1 MTVFLPIL
9 ILLAPGAN
17 LPTWEI
23 SELARLEAEV
33 FARSAEAGPALS
45 VVPPPALTT
54 MTPAAPPA
62 PLPDLPP
69 LDDLTIPV
77 TLNAAVVGYLDFFQQ
92 RGRPIYARWLARKG
106 RWGTQIAKTLAA
118 EGVPP
123 ELIYVCMIESGFVT
137 AARSHASAVGPWQF
151 VRRTG
156 GAYGLKITEW
166 VDERQDPIK
175 ATIAAAQHFKDLH
188 ERYKSW
194 PMSMAAYNA
203 GTGWTRRGIRRANSN
218 DFWRLVE
225 ADTLPEQAQRYVP
238 KAMAAMIIGQAPG
251 RFGFGDVVPEAPV
264 EFASISVTGGLDLA
278 RFSRRL
284 GIGLKDL
291 LALNPELKKA
301 RTPPGDDY
309 ALRVPPGVAGRAESA
324 GAERGREMVEHRVRF
339 GERMR
344 HIAELYGASRRTLRR
359 LNTLNSGDEPEPGSL
374 LIVPRPSA
382 PPDAI
387 DELLIVTEP
396 GVDFRPGDRQVI
408 YFPVRWG
415 MSVAEVAAFFKVTPG
430 AVASWNGLDPQASLQ
445 KNLAPRLLVA
455 PGFDVRSA
463 VTVPESQVTTVR
475 AGSDEAVAALE
486 KAQDARESQSYVR
499 HTIKRGETLWKI
511 AKKYGVSVNTLREEN
526 SLGRGA
532 RMRLGAVLRVPQNK
546 TSARPKA
553 STRAPVKS
561 RAQPSR
567 APKVQTVARAAPK
580 ARPAPKPEAR
590 KSRPPVR
597 RTGRRYTV
605 QRGDTLGKVAA
616 IYGITP
622 FKLRHHN
629 GLPRNI
635 RLVAGQVLYIP

>member
-1 MTVFLPIL
+1 MTALLPIL
-9 ILLAPGAN
+9 ILMAPGVNTPGADA
-17 LPTWEI
+17 PTWEL

-33 FARSAEAGPALS
+33 FARPDQVGPALS

-54 MTPAAPPA
+54 MIPAAPPA

-69 LDDLTIPV
+69 LDKLTVPV

-92 RGRPIYARWLARKG
+92 RGRPIYAHWLARKG
-106 RWGTQIAKTLAA
+106 RWGAEIAKTLAD

-123 ELIYVCMIESGFVT
+123 ELIYVCMIESGFQT

-156 GAYGLKITEW
+156 GAYGLKVTEW
-166 VDERQDPIK
+166 VDERQDPVK
-175 ATIAAAQHFKDLH
+175 ATVAAAQHFKDLY

-194 PMSMAAYNA
+194 PMAMAAYNA

-238 KAMAAMIIGQAPG
+238 KAMAAMIIGQAPA
-251 RFGFGDVVPEAPV
+251 RFGFGDVVPQTPV
-264 EFASISVTGGLDLA
+264 EFASISVKGGLDLA
-278 RFSRRL
+278 RFARRL
-284 GIGLKDL
+284 GVGLKDL

-309 ALRVPPGVAGRAESA
+309 ALRVPPGVAGRAESV
-324 GAERGREMVEHRVRF
+324 GSDRGREMVEHRVRF
-339 GERMR
+339 GERLR
-344 HIAELYGASRRTLRR
+344 HISQLYGVSRRTLRR
-359 LNTLNSGDEPEPGSL
+359 LNALNSGDEPAPGAL

-382 PPDAI
+382 PPDI
-387 DELLIVTEP
+387 IEELLIVTEP

-415 MSVAEVAAFFKVTPG
+415 MSVAEVAAFFNVTPG
-430 AVASWNGLDPQASLQ
+430 AVAAWNGLDPKANLQ
-445 KNLAPRLLVA
+445 KNMALRLLVA
-455 PGFDVRSA
+455 PDFDVRRA
-463 VTVPESQVTTVR
+463 VTVPAEQVTTVR

-486 KAQDARESQSYVR
+486 KAQEARERQAYVR
-499 HTIKRGETLWKI
+499 HKIKRGETLWKI

-526 SLGRGA
+526 SLQRGA

-546 TSARPKA
+546 PSKRSTSRR
-553 STRAPVKS
+553 STRKS
-561 RAQPSR
+561 TARSKPPRRAKVERR
-567 APKVQTVARAAPK
+567 AKVRAKKDPPKTR
-580 ARPAPKPEAR
+580 R
-590 KSRPPVR
+590 PVR

-605 QRGDTLGKVAA
+605 QRGDNLGKVAA
-616 IYGITP
+616 QYGITP
-622 FKLRHHN
+622 FKLRSHN
-629 GLPRNI
+629 GLPRNV